1 MDGPQLLQWLENR
14 LKEERETLERQHAIV
29 LAQMQDMLPK
39 RTGAFRKESHV
50 DLGKWS

>member
-29 LAQMQDMLPK
+29 LAQMQEYVAQEDWSISKGILC
-39 RTGAFRKESHV
+39 R
-50 DLGKWS
+50 LG